1 MHPDDKPSPRP
12 SRRRFIALASVTLA
26 AGLAGCAGTKARE
39 YVDDGAI
46 TSKIKAKFATDKTVS
61 AMHIHVTTDMGRV
74 HLSGSAKSQAEKL
87 RAVQIARSV
96 EGVVSVRDDIA
107 VKGD

>member
-1 MHPDDKPSPRP
+1 MRTDNKASPRP
-12 SRRRFIALASVTLA
+12 PRRRFIALASVTLA

-61 AMHIHVTTDMGRV
+61 ALDIHVTTDMGHVYLR
-74 HLSGSAKSQAEKL
+74 GTAKSEAERL
-87 RAVQIARSV
+87 RAVEIARSV
-96 EGVVSVRDDIA
+96 EGVASVSDEIV